1 MRAYRI
7 QIGRRWREVELRSL
21 AEIPRGIVSGA
32 TDDSIVW
39 DAFVWGMIKP
49 AQIAALDH
57 APMRHVLGLWREWQK
72 DSGIEINRIRQLLAL
87 IDKHGE
93 PLEADLINKGLRL
106 RDCPSPEFD
115 WRDLSVFVKF
125 VGPHTHIVAATSPK
139 RAGWDNLS
147 MLIADAVDDLN
158 WLVWAKTK
166 AAADGG
172 DPPALIERPGV
183 KTAQSRPGAKVKPM
197 PISKI
202 REKAGLDITQDPEER
217 RKKINAAFR

>member
-7 QIGRRWREVELRSL
+7 QIGRRWHEVELRSL
-21 AEIPRGIVSGA
+21 AEIPREIVSRA

-39 DAFVWGMIKP
+39 ESFVWGMIDA
-49 AQIAALDH
+49 AQIAVLDR

-72 DSGIEINRIRQLLAL
+72 DSGIEINQIRKLLAL
-87 IDKHGE
+87 IDKHSE
-93 PLEADLINKGLRL
+93 PLEVDLIDKGLRL
-106 RDCPSPEFD
+106 RDCPSPQFN
-115 WRDLSVFVKF
+115 WRDLSVLVRFS
-125 VGPHTHIVAATSPK
+125 GPHSNLFGATSPK
-139 RAGWDNLS
+139 TAGWDRLA
-147 MLIADAVDDLN
+147 MLMADAVDDLN

-172 DPPALIERPGV
+172 DPPDPLERPGV
-183 KTAQSRPGAKVKPM
+183 KSKQGRPGAKTKPM

-202 REKAGLDITQDPEER
+202 REKAGLDQTQDPDER